1 MHHIEL
7 VALLQYDLIHY
18 VVFSLVAY
26 VVFVNAVRF
35 QRKRDLHR
43 RYGQY
48 ATREN
53 FKTMTLHDA
62 WAIQKEFL
70 QLEFPF
76 MALKSLQFALFR
88 VCCATSLYLALT
100 PYMLMDAHRHTA
112 SHLLAVSSPRHRSSP
127 ALLQLSS
134 VMLILRP

>member
-7 VALLQYDLIHY
+7 VTLLQYDLLHY
-18 VVFSLVAY
+18 FVFFLVAY

-48 ATREN
+48 TTRESL
-53 FKTMTLHDA
+53 KTMTGHDA
-62 WAIQKEFL
+62 WTIQKEFL

-88 VCCATSLYLALT
+88 VCCPLPS
-100 PYMLMDAHRHTA
+100 PYFIHANGHRRTA
-112 SHLLAVSSPRHRSSP
+112 SRLSAISSTRHRSLP
-127 ALLQLSS
+127 ALLQHSS
-134 VMLILRP
+134 AMLILRP